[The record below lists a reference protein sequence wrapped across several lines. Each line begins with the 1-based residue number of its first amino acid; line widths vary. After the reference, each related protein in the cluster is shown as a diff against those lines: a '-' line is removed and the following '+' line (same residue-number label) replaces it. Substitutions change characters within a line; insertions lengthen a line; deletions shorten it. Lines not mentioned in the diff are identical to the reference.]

1 MAKIELN
8 SPMDFTYALGHRDAV
23 HVPLVKMSSDVK
35 LSAGMKVKFDDDC
48 WCTPVENDSVD
59 YDGIVNPFLP
69 VTEHT
74 AWILVHPRLVDGTV
88 QHFFQIKHE
97 SMTEQ
102 MIMSVDDYDEC
113 RGCY

>member
-8 SPMDFTYALGHRDAV
+8 SPMDFNYAAGHRDAV
-23 HVPLVKMSSDVK
+23 HVPLVKMQSMSK
-35 LSAGMKVKFDDDC
+35 LNAGMKVSFINDS
-48 WCTPVENDSVD
+48 WCAPVENDSIE

-69 VTEHT
+69 TPEDT

-88 QHFFQIKHE
+88 QHFFQINHE